1 MALRIA
7 DLHEVYQKVSMDE
20 AILIANLGAECWLST
35 KSSLY
40 DQWTSSMS
48 GEEATK
54 AESWRQEGRQDM
66 LESVKTRLAD
76 SEELRLRLAA
86 SQGEI
91 NHLRG
96 SIEAEVTK
104 RLTKEIELIRK
115 DFELEKVK
123 ELTPFKE
130 KVAALEGKDTFIHML
145 TEAHVAMKEKLSLL
159 EASVSTKSSHV
170 IGKTGE
176 ASVLDLLETG
186 VIARFEHSELKDMTA
201 VGHAADF
208 HIWVINAEGKRVKML
223 VDSKKYKRA
232 VSSEE
237 IAKLSEDV
245 DADEEASAG
254 ILVSLDSG
262 ICTKKHFQ
270 ISRTLKQKP
279 ILYLILQDTPIDQ
292 QRDMISWSVRILMSV
307 ISEENQEVRTAMLQN
322 IDQFVTGIG
331 STVKEI
337 DNVIRNQVKV
347 VDSLR
352 DTRKGLIARITAYK
366 NGENLEEEVVEENGC
381 VAILKTGERCCDPVS
396 SGDRCGRHVKRIK
409 KDES

>member
-1 MALRIA
+1 
-7 DLHEVYQKVSMDE
+7 MDE
-20 AILIANLGAECWLST
+20 AILIANLGAQCWMST

-40 DQWTSSMS
+40 DQWASSMS

-66 LESVKTRLAD
+66 FESVKTRLAD

-86 SQGEI
+86 SQGEV
-91 NHLRG
+91 NQLRG

-104 RLTKEIELIRK
+104 RLAKEIELVRK

-145 TEAHVAMKEKLSLL
+145 TEAHVAMKEKLSIL

-176 ASVLDLLETG
+176 ATVLDLLETG

-347 VDSLR
+347 VESLR

-366 NGENLEEEVVEENGC
+366 NGENLEEEAVEENGC
-381 VAILKTGERCCDPVS
+381 VAILKTGERCCDTVS
-396 SGDRCGRHVKRIK
+396 SGDRCGRHVKRTK
-409 KDES
+409 KEET